1 MKEKRYTLPEEQRD
15 AAFAAEPAPA
25 YHGNAAIALPED
37 ECAEE
42 DIDWNKIPVGWHPAN
57 EEEAMARIEA
67 IEAEYENG
75 QYIDAE
81 DFERELIAQYPSI
94 RLTLYF
100 KKELKTVIDYGL
112 VEFGK
117 TTVKRFHNE
126 YKDIKHRL
134 MLHPLSSPREPLL
147 KRFHRPYHSAIIK
160 ENWKIIYRYDEAND
174 LVIFVDLWDMR
185 RSPRYLIRQFKRK
198 L

>member
-1 MKEKRYTLPEEQRD
+1 
-15 AAFAAEPAPA
+15 
-25 YHGNAAIALPED
+25 
-37 ECAEE
+37 
-42 DIDWNKIPVGWHPAN
+42 
-57 EEEAMARIEA
+57 MAHIKLL
-67 IEAEYENG
+67 N
-75 QYIDAE
+75 
-81 DFERELIAQYPSI
+81 P
-94 RLTLYF
+94 F
-100 KKELKTVIDYGL
+100 KKELRDMLIYTL
-112 VEFGK
+112 AEFGV
-117 TTVKRFHNE
+117 TSVNRFNKE
-126 YKDIKHRL
+126 LDDIKHCL

>member
-1 MKEKRYTLPEEQRD
+1 MKEKRYTLPEEQKD
-15 AAFAAEPAPA
+15 AVFAAEPAPA

-57 EEEAMARIEA
+57 EEEAVARIEA
-67 IEAEYENG
+67 IEAEYERTG
-75 QYIDAE
+75 KATD
-81 DFERELIAQYPSI
+81 DP
-94 RLTLYF
+94 F
-100 KKELKTVIDYGL
+100 KKELRDMVVYTL
-112 VEFGK
+112 AEFGA
-117 TTVKRFHNE
+117 TSVKRFNKE
-126 YKDIKHRL
+126 LDDIKHRL
-134 MLHPLSSPREPLL
+134 MLHPLSSPREPML